1 MQVQYHSGAC
11 LLEVLSQHHSEP
23 NIDRSIKIALY
34 LSDDLQV
41 QVSQSHLISS
51 KMWSHFL
58 ELNF

>member
-51 KMWSHFL
+51 KM
-58 ELNF
+58 